1 MKIDL
6 VPITVRE
13 LCASYEDLSVSEEG
27 ITGYGGRLN
36 IRPKYQREF
45 VYDDK
50 KRNAVMETLWN
61 GFPLNVMY
69 WVKITDP
76 TGNLGGKPLAY
87 ELLDGQQ
94 RTISICS
101 FIAGEYMM
109 TFDGNLLG
117 FENMTDTQKN
127 RILDYTLQVY
137 ICEGTDEEKLKWFQ
151 TINIAGEKLTE
162 QEIRNAIY
170 TGQWTTQAKR
180 RFSKSGCVA
189 YKIGSDYMT
198 GSPIRQDYFETAL
211 RWIGDAQGLT
221 VEQYMARH
229 QNDSDADELW
239 QYFQNVIHW
248 VQVHFTKLYK
258 KEMKAVE
265 WGLLYNRYKDTALTA
280 TAIGDEVA
288 RLMRDSDVQKKSG
301 IFEYVFDHDIRHLG
315 IRAFDDNT
323 KREVYERQGGV
334 CPLCGKHFEIEQMEA
349 DHITPWVE
357 GGRTVAEN
365 CQMLCRECNRRKSA
379 K

>member
-6 VPITVRE
+6 VPIKVRE
-13 LCASYEDLSVSEEG
+13 LCASYEDLSVNEEG
-27 ITGYGGRLN
+27 ITGYNGRLN

-45 VYDDK
+45 VYDEK

-69 WVKITDP
+69 WVKVGEDQ
-76 TGNLGGKPLAY
+76 Y

-109 TFDGNLLG
+109 DFDGNLLG
-117 FENMTDTQKN
+117 FENMTGGQKN
-127 RILDYTLQVY
+127 RILDYELQIY
-137 ICEGTDEEKLKWFQ
+137 ICEGNDEEKLKWFQ
-151 TINIAGEKLTE
+151 TINIAGEKLTN
-162 QEIRNAIY
+162 QEILNAIY
-170 TGQWTTQAKR
+170 SGPWTTQAKR
-180 RFSKSGCVA
+180 RFSKTGCVA
-189 YKIGSDYMT
+189 YKIGSDYMN

-211 RWIGDAQGLT
+211 RWISDAQDT
-221 VEQYMARH
+221 TIKKYMAAH
-229 QNDSDADELW
+229 QQDTDADELW

-248 VQVHFTKLYK
+248 IEVHFTTKYK
-258 KEMKAVE
+258 KEMKGVE
-265 WGLLYNRYKDTALTA
+265 WGLLYNKYKDTTLTA
-280 TAIGDEVA
+280 TTIGEEVA

-301 IFEYVFDHDIRHLG
+301 IFSYIFDHDEHHLG

-323 KREVYERQGGV
+323 RREVYERQKGI
-334 CPLCGKHFEIEQMEA
+334 CPICGKHFEIEQMEA
-349 DHITPWVE
+349 DHITPWAK
-357 GGRTVAEN
+357 GGRTIADN
-365 CQMLCRECNRRKSA
+365 CQMLCQECNRRKSD